1 MRTETEATRW
11 GWRADRHRHRRV
23 RRSGPGRCGRRAAI
37 AAEGQGPYR
46 AEDGSD
52 AALTCP
58 APVPAPDASEDS
70 SPFVE
75 GLHALLSG
83 GDRAPSTR
91 ELTDGVGMLL
101 DLLAGQVVEPPAAH
115 VGSGPSGGNGRA
127 VEGSRPT
134 PQVVPEAEVLDAAVA
149 LERLERR
156 ARGERLRRV
165 GALDARRT
173 WRRYGAGSTAGM
185 LARCSLA
192 TYGQLRGDVADAQ
205 ALQTLPTAAAR
216 VRAGDVDPRHL
227 RSVAEM
233 LRQLEADPELADDPA
248 ALAEDHADLDALVAA
263 EAPGSSVAALR
274 RQLTDWQ
281 ARRGRPSENERRR
294 RAHEHRWL
302 SLSGPSGPLELSRL
316 SGELDPVT
324 AAQLRTYLD
333 VFGGRQGAE
342 DERTPGQRHLD
353 ALAEAARDRLDGGA
367 TDGGGGPPS
376 DLAATR
382 SRGRGHA
389 HMILITSPEALD
401 GVDEAL
407 ASELVGHGPVGSAT
421 ARELACN
428 AEVTEIGWKADGTLN
443 VGRRRRTPTQ
453 RLRAAVIARDRRCVG
468 CGAPATRCEI
478 HHVVWWRHRGPTDLE
493 NLTLLCVAC
502 HHLVHQDDWSVV
514 ADGHGF
520 RLAAPPEH
528 PIVAARARGGAAV
541 AGGAGRAGPGGAGRR
556 R

>member
-227 RSVAEM
+227 RSVAEV

-281 ARRGRPSENERRR
+281 ARRGRPSENERKR

-302 SLSGPSGPLELSRL
+302 SLSAPSGPLELSRL

-333 VFGGRQGAE
+333 GFGGRESAD
-342 DERTPGQRHLD
+342 DERTQGQRHLD
-353 ALAEAARDRLDGGA
+353 ALAEAVRRRLDGAAGGVG
-367 TDGGGGPPS
+367 DGPSS
-376 DLAATR
+376 DLSAA
-382 SRGRGHA
+382 RGRGHA

-401 GVDEAL
+401 GVEGAL

-428 AEVTEIGWKADGTLN
+428 ADVTEIGWRADGMLN
-443 VGRRRRTPTQ
+443 VGRRRRTPTR

-468 CGAPATRCEI
+468 CGAPATRSEI
-478 HHVVWWRHRGPTDLE
+478 HHVRWWRHGGPTDLE

-502 HHLVHQDDWSVV
+502 HQLVHQDGWRVV
-514 ADGHGF
+514 AHGHGF
-520 RLAAPPEH
+520 RLEAPPDH
-528 PIVAARARGGAAV
+528 PVAAARARGGAEAAV
-541 AGGAGRAGPGGAGRR
+541 GQAHPGAGATGERR
-556 R
+556 